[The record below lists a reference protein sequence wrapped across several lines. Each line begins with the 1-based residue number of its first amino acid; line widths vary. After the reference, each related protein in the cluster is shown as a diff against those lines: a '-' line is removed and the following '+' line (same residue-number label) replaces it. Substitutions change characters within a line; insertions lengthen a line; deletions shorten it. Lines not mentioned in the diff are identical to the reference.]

1 MLLRYALVGLFGC
14 KSAELLMLLPGPAVP
29 LPDVWGWPVSL
40 GLEEFPLVGKLVLLA
55 GLGSVSLTPSSLL
68 SIPPM
73 LLRPP
78 LQDNTNSY
86 TGEGLLVNSG
96 FF

>member
-40 GLEEFPLVGKLVLLA
+40 GLEEFPLVGKLLLLA

-68 SIPPM
+68 SVPPM